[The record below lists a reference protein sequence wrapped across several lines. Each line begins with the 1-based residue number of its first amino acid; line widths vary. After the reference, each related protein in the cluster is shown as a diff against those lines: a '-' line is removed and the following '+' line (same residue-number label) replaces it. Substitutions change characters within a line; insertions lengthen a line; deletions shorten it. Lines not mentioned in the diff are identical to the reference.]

1 MRYILRAR
9 WNGEGTAF
17 EYCETEEKRCW
28 EKRDENFEINITHL
42 EDNRSKFDRIFMQ
55 VVEKVSVLS
64 L

>member
-28 EKRDENFEINITHL
+28 EKRDENFEINIEFKTQKVL
-42 EDNRSKFDRIFMQ
+42 NLFLPMKNR
-55 VVEKVSVLS
+55 
-64 L
+64 